1 MNFRGASANE
11 ERAGKEGG
19 MRPAEPI
26 GEQAPAS
33 RGVYERLARYP
44 LLDALI
50 GRRSR
55 RFAKGM
61 SLNAGPLVYHSKHI
75 PQPLSLEE
83 EAALAFAG
91 CGITGFALAEL
102 PYESGN
108 LPEAGGGNIMT
119 HLVSRTVASGDAMH
133 NITLFVLNDE
143 GVWMLKRPQGYP
155 REEIAGLSQAARE
168 HRLVEL
174 YEKSRVQIADRRHD
188 VPREV
193 PFVAPFNKWAANLPA
208 TTYFLPVAEC
218 SALYI
223 NILLSA
229 FGEEFGYFVVDERNR
244 FKPPDIAKFGR
255 SKGGHL
261 HDDPRAGR
269 FATIGFLETWLCE
282 FIAIEQGGM
291 LQNLGLMTQALGLG
305 GFPHFAAP
313 PFIWFQTL
321 GFRMQEIDFSHTVG
335 AGLLTK
341 RVMRALGKD
350 LPVPTA
356 VGLERNGEVLI
367 KPFCPPYYRNMEE
380 AVLAFVDY
388 KYAQGKGT
396 FRDGGTATGW
406 RDGARVQ
413 AGIPPYSDEAIAA
426 TIAYCEYVYERY
438 GRFPANGGPFR
449 TVLAHQAHHL
459 DPDFYDR
466 FYRPETLTQ
475 TQRQHRHATYQGG
488 GTPKTG

>member
-1 MNFRGASANE
+1 M
-11 ERAGKEGG
+11 K
-19 MRPAEPI
+19 PVEPNS
-26 GEQAPAS
+26 EQAPTS
-33 RGVYERLARYP
+33 PGVYDSLARYP
-44 LLDALI
+44 LLDALTE
-50 GRRSR
+50 RRSR
-55 RFAKGM
+55 RFGKGM
-61 SLNAGPLVYHSKHI
+61 SLNGGPLAYQSTHA
-75 PQPLSLEE
+75 PQPLSIEE

-108 LPEAGGGNIMT
+108 VPEAGGGNIMT
-119 HLVSRTVASGDAMH
+119 HLVSRTAASGDAMH
-133 NITLFVLNDE
+133 NITLFVINEE
-143 GVWMLKRPQGYP
+143 GVWLLKRPQDY
-155 REEIAGLSQAARE
+155 RRDEIAGLSQAARE

-208 TTYFLPVAEC
+208 TTYFLPIAEC

-244 FKPPDIAKFGR
+244 FKPPDIARFGR

-261 HDDPRAGR
+261 HDDPREGR

-305 GFPHFAAP
+305 GFPHFAAH

-335 AGLLTK
+335 AGPLTK

-367 KPFCPPYYRNMEE
+367 KPFSPPYYRNMEE

-388 KYAQGKGT
+388 KYEQGKGT
-396 FRDGGTATGW
+396 FRDGGDATGW
-406 RDGARVQ
+406 REGARVQ
-413 AGIPPYSDEAIAA
+413 QAIPRYSDEAIAA
-426 TIAYCEYVYERY
+426 TIAYCEYVYKRY
-438 GRFPANGGPFR
+438 GRFPTNGGPFR

-466 FYRPETLTQ
+466 FYRRETLSETQ
-475 TQRQHRHATYQGG
+475 SHHQAWWHDNGG
-488 GTPKTG
+488 A